1 MALTQS
7 LLDPANHAILSI
19 IKGARNGLVYGAKI
33 RFPHALVMVT
43 LFGSG
48 TPRDKWK
55 KIITATRQHAMRL
68 ALYVMIYKT
77 TLMVIRDLFRDGK
90 QASIDPFLAGMLGG
104 WYMFGERTPV
114 NEQIVLYCVSRCVAA
129 LLPRAR
135 VPKDYP
141 TNKVVPIDNT
151 AHQLF
156 AALTWGS
163 VMWLFVNKRHRLN
176 GGLVSS
182 MDCVYSK
189 RETNEQTCTF
199 FPTSGTVSE
208 TLYGTMYRECKCA
221 SGWPNRVSEFI
232 LSFRTLAYMRT
243 VWACEYT
250 RQGKEDRR
258 VWTGSGSNTWWEAAC
273 RAKGGR
279 DTKRMA
285 HLTDMLT
292 HHRNIFIG
300 TYLHLSLIHI

>member
-1 MALTQS
+1 MYYENKHALERV
-7 LLDPANHAILSI
+7 LSRTHRHVHI
-19 IKGARNGLVYGAKI
+19 THVFFGRNKIPPLVETLCLCSCARNGLVYGAKI

-151 AHQLF
+151 GTPTLRGIDMGLCYV
-156 AALTWGS
+156 AL
-163 VMWLFVNKRHRLN
+163 
-176 GGLVSS
+176 
-182 MDCVYSK
+182 
-189 RETNEQTCTF
+189 RE
-199 FPTSGTVSE
+199 
-208 TLYGTMYRECKCA
+208 
-221 SGWPNRVSEFI
+221 
-232 LSFRTLAYMRT
+232 
-243 VWACEYT
+243 
-250 RQGKEDRR
+250 
-258 VWTGSGSNTWWEAAC
+258 
-273 RAKGGR
+273 
-279 DTKRMA
+279 
-285 HLTDMLT
+285 
-292 HHRNIFIG
+292 
-300 TYLHLSLIHI
+300 